1 MAVKKERR
9 WSMLVSI
16 IDDGSGEKGFLKK
29 NDIVGILKYEAPFPS
44 DVKIEVFDAAF
55 TDHEVKTKRANR
67 R

>member
-1 MAVKKERR
+1 MPAGRVFLFI
-9 WSMLVSI
+9 SVP
-16 IDDGSGEKGFLKK
+16 EKGFLKK